1 MVEVTPIPIGRRIRD
16 LLAQINQ
23 SQRWLADKAGLESST
38 IARIVSGDRNP
49 VGQTLQD
56 IAPVLGVTLSEL
68 VAGTDAA
75 DRVKNAEQLI
85 SRAHYERAVADV
97 LAYEAKANDLEVR
110 LRQAQQ
116 SATEKG
122 TQLRELRVQTEQD
135 VERRQQEVRRL
146 ERELDDARRTARNHE
161 DDARRYR
168 EGLERAVMDVA
179 ALQDK
184 LHALERELGTTKK
197 TGRVAAIFASVAAV
211 ASVATYLNTAPTS
224 AEESDDDLD
233 DQDE

>member
-1 MVEVTPIPIGRRIRD
+1 MIEVALIPIGRRIRD
-16 LLAQINQ
+16 LLAQLNQ

-49 VGQTLQD
+49 TGQTLQD
-56 IAPVLGVTLSEL
+56 IAPVLGVTVSEL

-75 DRVKNAEQLI
+75 DRVKNTEQLI

-122 TQLRELRVQTEQD
+122 GHLRELRGQAEQAA
-135 VERRQQEVRRL
+135 ERQRRELSRL
-146 ERELDDARRTARNHE
+146 ERELDDARRLAKHHE

-197 TGRVAAIFASVAAV
+197 NSRVAAIFAGVAAA
-211 ASVATYLNTAPTS
+211 ASVATYLHTTPPS
-224 AEESDDDLD
+224 SEESDDLD
-233 DQDE
+233 DREQ